1 MELKKIGLLGGRGY
15 VGQEIFKV
23 LSQHDFLKI
32 TSVFSTSKSGH
43 QVDQAMDQ
51 SLIYQDLATDKIK
64 LSDEDAFILA
74 LPDNQSQPYIDLIH
88 HHNSKAIIVDLSA
101 DNRFDDD
108 WEYRVPE
115 LSKPKQSSRI
125 SNPGCYASAM
135 QFMLAPLKNIVDG
148 PAHFFGISGYSGAG
162 ASPNNRN
169 NLESLKDNILPY
181 SLVSHLHE
189 KEVKANCYPNVL
201 FTPHVGNFFRGI
213 LMTGNFTL
221 TSAISL
227 EDITKMFNKYY
238 ENKALIFIQDNIP
251 NMQTVQNTSKVIIGG
266 FEFDEKINRLTFCCT
281 LDNLLKGAATQAV
294 QNLNSAFGWED
305 NFGII

>member
-15 VGQEIFKV
+15 AGQEIFKV

-74 LPDNQSQPYIDLIH
+74 LPNNQSQPYIDLIH

-115 LSKPKQSSRI
+115 ISKPKQSSRI

-135 QFMLAPLKNIVDG
+135 QFMLAPLKNILDG

-162 ASPNNRN
+162 ATPNNRN

-189 KEVKANCYPNVL
+189 KEVQANCYPNVL

-227 EDITKMFNKYY
+227 EDITKIFNKYY
-238 ENKALIFIQDNIP
+238 ENKALIFIQDNVP

>member
-88 HHNSKAIIVDLSA
+88 RHNSKAIIVDLSA

-125 SNPGCYASAM
+125 SNPGCYASA
-135 QFMLAPLKNIVDG
+135 ID
-148 PAHFFGISGYSGAG
+148 SS
-162 ASPNNRN
+162 AS
-169 NLESLKDNILPY
+169 
-181 SLVSHLHE
+181 
-189 KEVKANCYPNVL
+189 
-201 FTPHVGNFFRGI
+201 
-213 LMTGNFTL
+213 
-221 TSAISL
+221 TS
-227 EDITKMFNKYY
+227 
-238 ENKALIFIQDNIP
+238 
-251 NMQTVQNTSKVIIGG
+251 
-266 FEFDEKINRLTFCCT
+266 C
-281 LDNLLKGAATQAV
+281 
-294 QNLNSAFGWED
+294 
-305 NFGII
+305 

>member
-43 QVDQAMDQ
+43 QVNQGMDQ

-74 LPDNQSQPYIDLIH
+74 LPNNQSQPYIDLIH
-88 HHNSKAIIVDLSA
+88 RHNSKAIIVDLSA

-227 EDITKMFNKYY
+227 EDT
-238 ENKALIFIQDNIP
+238 
-251 NMQTVQNTSKVIIGG
+251 
-266 FEFDEKINRLTFCCT
+266 
-281 LDNLLKGAATQAV
+281 
-294 QNLNSAFGWED
+294 
-305 NFGII
+305 

>member
-1 MELKKIGLLGGRGY
+1 MEVKKIGLLGGRGY

-23 LSQHDFLKI
+23 LSGHKCLNI
-32 TSVFSTSKSGH
+32 GTVFSSSKSGQ
-43 QVDQAMDQ
+43 QVNQDIDK
-51 SLIYQDLATDKIK
+51 SLIYQDLNIDKIK
-64 LSDEDAFILA
+64 FTDEDAFILA
-74 LPDNQSQPYIDLIH
+74 LPNNQSQPYIDLILQ
-88 HHNSKAIIVDLSA
+88 HNSQAIIVDLSP

-115 LSKPKQSSRI
+115 LSRAVQSLKI

-135 QFMLAPLKNIVDG
+135 QFMLAPLKNVLDG

-162 ASPNNRN
+162 ATPNSRN
-169 NLESLKDNILPY
+169 NLESLQDNILPY

-189 KEVKANCYPNVL
+189 KEVKENCYPNIL

-221 TSAISL
+221 TSAIAL
-227 EDITKMFNKYY
+227 EDAYNIFKKYY
-238 ENKALIFIQDNIP
+238 ENKELIFIQDNVP
-251 NMQTVQNTSKVIIGG
+251 NMQIVQNTSNVIIGG

-305 NFGII
+305 NLGII

>member
-43 QVDQAMDQ
+43 QVNQGMDQ

-88 HHNSKAIIVDLSA
+88 RHNSKAIIVDLSA

-115 LSKPKQSSRI
+115 LSKPKQSSKI

-135 QFMLAPLKNIVDG
+135 QFMLAPLEN
-148 PAHFFGISGYSGAG
+148 ISGYSGAG

-181 SLVSHLHE
+181 SLVSHVHE

>member
-64 LSDEDAFILA
+64 LSDENAFILA
-74 LPDNQSQPYIDLIH
+74 LPNNQSQPYIDLIH
-88 HHNSKAIIVDLSA
+88 RHNSKAIIVDLSA

-135 QFMLAPLKNIVDG
+135 QFMLAPLENILDG

-162 ASPNNRN
+162 ATPNNRN

-227 EDITKMFNKYY
+227 EDITKIFNKYY
-238 ENKALIFIQDNIP
+238 ENKALS
-251 NMQTVQNTSKVIIGG
+251 T
-266 FEFDEKINRLTFCCT
+266 C
-281 LDNLLKGAATQAV
+281 A
-294 QNLNSAFGWED
+294 
-305 NFGII
+305 

>member
-1 MELKKIGLLGGRGY
+1 MEVKKVGLLGGRGY

-23 LSQHDFLKI
+23 LSKHELLNI
-32 TSVFSTSKSGH
+32 ATVFSSSKSGQ
-43 QVDQAMDQ
+43 QVNQDMSK
-51 SLIYQDLATDKIK
+51 SLIYQDLNIDKIK
-64 LSDEDAFILA
+64 FTDEDAFILA
-74 LPDNQSQPYIDLIH
+74 LPDNQSQLYIDLILQ
-88 HHNSKAIIVDLSA
+88 HNSQAIIVDLSA

-115 LSKPKQSSRI
+115 LSRAVQSLKI

-135 QFMLAPLKNIVDG
+135 QFMLAPLEDILDG

-162 ASPNNRN
+162 ATPNNRN

-189 KEVKANCYPNVL
+189 KEVKTNCYPNVL

-221 TSAISL
+221 SSIIVL
-227 EDITKMFNKYY
+227 EDVSNIFKKYY
-238 ENKALIFIQDNIP
+238 ENKELIFIQDNVP
-251 NMQTVQNTSKVIIGG
+251 NMQVVQNTSKVIIGG

-305 NFGII
+305 NLGII

>member
-32 TSVFSTSKSGH
+32 TSVFSTSKSGY
-43 QVDQAMDQ
+43 QVDQTMDE

-88 HHNSKAIIVDLSA
+88 RHNSKAIIVDLSA

-135 QFMLAPLKNIVDG
+135 QFMLAPLKNILDG

-189 KEVKANCYPNVL
+189 KEVQANCYPNVL

-227 EDITKMFNKYY
+227 EDITKIFNKYY

>member
-1 MELKKIGLLGGRGY
+1 MDAKKIGLLGGRGY
-15 VGQEIFKV
+15 VGQEIIGLLANHEN
-23 LSQHDFLKI
+23 LSLS
-32 TSVFSTSKSGH
+32 SVFSSSKAGQPLH
-43 QVDQAMDQ
+43 INNGTNLLYKDL
-51 SLIYQDLATDKIK
+51 SLENIT

-74 LPDNQSQPYIDLIH
+74 LPNNESQDYIDRINQ
-88 HHNSKAIIVDLSA
+88 HNPQAIIIDLSA
-101 DNRFDDD
+101 DHRFDDT
-108 WEYRVPE
+108 WQYRVPE
-115 LSKPKQSSRI
+115 LSEKVQSSRI
-125 SNPGCYASAM
+125 SNPGCYATAM
-135 QFMLAPLKNIVDG
+135 QFMLAPLKAILDG
-148 PAHFFGISGYSGAG
+148 PVNLYGISGYSGAG
-162 ASPNNRN
+162 ATPNIRN
-169 NLESLKDNILPY
+169 DLDALKDNILPY

-189 KEVKANCYPNVL
+189 KEVKAHSYPNIL

-227 EDITKMFNKYY
+227 EDITKIFNKYY

-305 NFGII
+305 NLGII

>member
-15 VGQEIFKV
+15 AGQEIFKV

-51 SLIYQDLATDKIK
+51 SLIYQDLAKDKIR

-74 LPDNQSQPYIDLIH
+74 LPNNQSQPYIDLIH
-88 HHNSKAIIVDLSA
+88 RHNPKAIIVDLSA

-135 QFMLAPLKNIVDG
+135 QFMLAPLKNILDG

-162 ASPNNRN
+162 ATPNNRN

-189 KEVKANCYPNVL
+189 KEVQANCYPNVL

-227 EDITKMFNKYY
+227 EDITKIFNKYY
-238 ENKALIFIQDNIP
+238 ENKALIFIQDNVP

>member
-1 MELKKIGLLGGRGY
+1 MKLKKIGLLGGRGY

-43 QVDQAMDQ
+43 QLDQAMDQ

-74 LPDNQSQPYIDLIH
+74 LPNNQSQPYIDLIH
-88 HHNSKAIIVDLSA
+88 RHNPKAIILDLSA

-115 LSKPKQSSRI
+115 LSRAVQSFKI

-135 QFMLAPLKNIVDG
+135 QFMLAPLKNVLDG

-162 ASPNNRN
+162 ATPNNRN

-189 KEVKANCYPNVL
+189 KEVKTNCYPNVL

-221 TSAISL
+221 TSTIAS
-227 EDITKMFNKYY
+227 EDVSNIFKKYY
-238 ENKALIFIQDNIP
+238 ENKELIFIQDNVP
-251 NMQTVQNTSKVIIGG
+251 NMQEVQNTSKVIIGG

-281 LDNLLKGAATQAV
+281 LDNLLKGAATQVV

-305 NFGII
+305 NLGII

>member
-64 LSDEDAFILA
+64 LSDENAFILA
-74 LPDNQSQPYIDLIH
+74 LPNNQSQPYIDLIH

-135 QFMLAPLKNIVDG
+135 QFMLAPLENILDG

-227 EDITKMFNKYY
+227 EDITKIFNKYY
-238 ENKALIFIQDNIP
+238 ENKPLIFIQDNIP
-251 NMQTVQNTSKVIIGG
+251 NMQVVQNTSKVIIGG